1 MRAAHNPRLLQET
14 KGTNMSETSQ
24 TGISDNG
31 AGALAYVTVVPAI
44 VFLFLPPYNA
54 SSYVRFHAWQSIFL
68 NIIGF
73 VFAIALSVVLG
84 FSLMFVGL
92 WVLTV
97 TRIVWFLWILL
108 WIVCAVNAL
117 NGKLFKLPLIGA
129 LAEKQAGR

>member
-1 MRAAHNPRLLQET
+1 
-14 KGTNMSETSQ
+14 MSETSQ